1 MRVLMKITDIF
12 DVDVLQKIQDSF
24 SEATGFAT
32 ITVDYKGNPITKYS
46 NFSGF
51 CTKVRENKNCLEC
64 CYRSDAHGG
73 IESARSGKPSIYI
86 CHGGLVDLA
95 VPIMVKGNYLGAIM
109 SGQVRIDEEGM
120 KNLPLGSVS
129 ELTDFS
135 EFENREELEELY
147 EKTQV
152 TTLKQVNAAADL
164 LYTIANYIVEKQ
176 MIHIMQEELHN
187 KNLELMEEVKLRSEV
202 EAALKEA
209 DLKALQA
216 QINPHFL
223 FNVLNT
229 IGRLALLE
237 NAEKTQEM
245 IYAFSDMMRYT
256 LKKENSNI
264 VSLKEEIEHVRNYLS
279 IQKMRLGERLE
290 YDIQID
296 EDAEETMCPF
306 MTIQPFVENAINHA
320 IENYLSIQKMR
331 LGERLEYDIQID
343 EDAEET
349 MCPFMTIQ
357 PFVENAI
364 NHAIEPNVKGGKITI
379 TAEMQDNLTLIHIID
394 NGSGIKKELIDKLLN
409 GTYESSPENGDKNT
423 GIGINNANKRLQYYY
438 GAEYGVAIQSDVG
451 HGTDILIRIPRKTLL
466 GRGLDV

>member
-1 MRVLMKITDIF
+1 MRVLLKITDII

-24 SEATGFAT
+24 SDATGFAT

-46 NFSGF
+46 NFSDY
-51 CTKVRENKNCLEC
+51 CMKVREDAKCLEC

-95 VPIMVKGNYLGAIM
+95 VPIMVKGNYLGAIL

-135 EFENREELEELY
+135 GNKEIQKLHD
-147 EKTQV
+147 KTLV
-152 TTLKQVNAAADL
+152 TTLNQVNAAADL
-164 LYTIANYIVEKQ
+164 LYTIANYLVEKQ

-256 LKKENSNI
+256 LKKENTNI
-264 VSLKEEIEHVRNYLS
+264 VTLKEEVEHVRNYLS
-279 IQKMRLGERLE
+279 IQKMRLGDRLD
-290 YDIQID
+290 YAIHID
-296 EDAEETMCPF
+296 ENAEE
-306 MTIQPFVENAINHA
+306 V
-320 IENYLSIQKMR
+320 
-331 LGERLEYDIQID
+331 
-343 EDAEET
+343 

-364 NHAIEPNVKGGKITI
+364 NHAIEPHAAGGKVRITG
-379 TAEMQDNLTLIHIID
+379 EMEGDIILVHVMDDGKGMAQDVIEKILDGNY
-394 NGSGIKKELIDKLLN
+394 NPNAGGNE
-409 GTYESSPENGDKNT
+409 KNT
-423 GIGINNANKRLQYYY
+423 GIGINNANKRLKYYY
-438 GAEYGVAIQSDVG
+438 GPEFGITISSEINK
-451 HGTDILIRIPRKTLL
+451 GTKILIKIPRKALL
-466 GRGLDV
+466 GRGLNV

>member
-1 MRVLMKITDIF
+1 MRVLLKITDII
-12 DVDVLQKIQDSF
+12 DVEVLQKIQDSF
-24 SEATGFAT
+24 SDATGFAT
-32 ITVDYKGNPITKYS
+32 ITVDYKGNPITEYS
-46 NFSGF
+46 NFSGY
-51 CTKVRENKNCLEC
+51 CTKVREDAKCLEC

-109 SGQVRIDEEGM
+109 SGQIRIDEEGM
-120 KNLPLGSVS
+120 KKLPLGSVS
-129 ELTDFS
+129 ELPDFS
-135 EFENREELEELY
+135 GNPELQTHY
-147 EKTQV
+147 DQTMV
-152 TTLKQVNAAADL
+152 TTLKQVHAAADL
-164 LYTIANYIVEKQ
+164 LYTIANYLVEKQ

-256 LKKENSNI
+256 LKKENTNI
-264 VSLKEEIEHVRNYLS
+264 VTLKEEVEHVRNYLS
-279 IQKMRLGERLE
+279 IQKMRLGERLD
-290 YDIQID
+290 YSIHID
-296 EDAEETMCPF
+296 EDAEE
-306 MTIQPFVENAINHA
+306 V
-320 IENYLSIQKMR
+320 
-331 LGERLEYDIQID
+331 
-343 EDAEET
+343 

-364 NHAIEPNVKGGKITI
+364 NHAIEPHAAGGKVMITG
-379 TAEMQDNLTLIHIID
+379 EQDGDIVTVRIID
-394 NGSGIKKELIDKLLN
+394 DGKGIAPELIEKILDGN
-409 GTYESSPENGDKNT
+409 YDPEAQGNDKNT
-423 GIGINNANKRLQYYY
+423 GIGINNANKRLKYYY
-438 GAEYGVAIQSDVG
+438 GPEFGIKINSEVG
-451 HGTDILIRIPRKTLL
+451 KGTEVMIKIPRKALL
-466 GRGLDV
+466 GRGLNV

>member
-1 MRVLMKITDIF
+1 MRILLKITDII

-24 SEATGFAT
+24 SDATGFAT

-46 NFSGF
+46 NFSDF
-51 CTKVRENKNCLEC
+51 CMKVREDSKCLEC

-95 VPIMVKGNYLGAIM
+95 VPIMVKGNYLGAIL

-120 KNLPLGSVS
+120 KNLPLGSAS
-129 ELTDFS
+129 KLTNFS
-135 EFENREELEELY
+135 NNGEIRKMY
-147 EKTQV
+147 DKTLV

-164 LYTIANYIVEKQ
+164 LYTIANYLVEKQ

-245 IYAFSDMMRYT
+245 IYSFSDMMRYT
-256 LKKENSNI
+256 LKKENTNI
-264 VSLKEEIEHVRNYLS
+264 VTLKEEIEHVRNYLS
-279 IQKMRLGERLE
+279 IQKMRLGERLD
-290 YDIQID
+290 YSIHINDD
-296 EDAEETMCPF
+296 TEEVMCPF
-306 MTIQPFVENAINHA
+306 M
-320 IENYLSIQKMR
+320 S
-331 LGERLEYDIQID
+331 
-343 EDAEET
+343 
-349 MCPFMTIQ
+349 IQ

-364 NHAIEPNVKGGKITI
+364 NHAIEPNAAGGKVMITG
-379 TAEMQDNLTLIHIID
+379 EMENDVLMVRVID
-394 NGSGIKKELIDKLLN
+394 DGKGMSSELIGKILDGN
-409 GTYESSPENGDKNT
+409 YDPESQGNENNT
-423 GIGINNANKRLQYYY
+423 GIGIDNANKRLKYYY
-438 GAEYGVAIQSDVG
+438 GPEFGIIINSEINN
-451 HGTDILIRIPRKTLL
+451 GTEVLIKIPRKALL
-466 GRGLDV
+466 GRGLNV

>member
-320 IENYLSIQKMR
+320 IE
-331 LGERLEYDIQID
+331 
-343 EDAEET
+343 
-349 MCPFMTIQ
+349 
-357 PFVENAI
+357 
-364 NHAIEPNVKGGKITI
+364 PNVKGGKITI

>member
-1 MRVLMKITDIF
+1 MKITDII

-24 SEATGFAT
+24 SDATGFAT

-46 NFSGF
+46 NFSGY
-51 CTKVRENKNCLEC
+51 CTKVREDNRCLEC

-135 EFENREELEELY
+135 NNENSEELEELY
-147 EKTQV
+147 DKTLV
-152 TTLKQVNAAADL
+152 TSLKQVHAAADL
-164 LYTIANYIVEKQ
+164 LYTIANYLVEKQ

-264 VSLKEEIEHVRNYLS
+264 VSLKEEIEHVKNYLS
-279 IQKMRLGERLE
+279 IQKMRLGDRLE
-290 YDIQID
+290 YHIHLE

-306 MTIQPFVENAINHA
+306 MTV
-320 IENYLSIQKMR
+320 
-331 LGERLEYDIQID
+331 
-343 EDAEET
+343 
-349 MCPFMTIQ
+349 Q

-364 NHAIEPNVKGGKITI
+364 NHAIEPNVAGGKITI
-379 TAEMQDNLTLIHIID
+379 TAEMQNELTMIHIID
-394 NGSGIKKELIDKLLN
+394 DGKGIKRELIDRILD
-409 GTYESSPENGDKNT
+409 GTYESSPETGDKNT

-438 GAEYGVAIQSDVG
+438 GAEYGVAIESDLG
-451 HGTDILIRIPRKTLL
+451 HGTDVLIKIPRKALL

>member
-1 MRVLMKITDIF
+1 
-12 DVDVLQKIQDSF
+12 
-24 SEATGFAT
+24 
-32 ITVDYKGNPITKYS
+32 
-46 NFSGF
+46 
-51 CTKVRENKNCLEC
+51 
-64 CYRSDAHGG
+64 
-73 IESARSGKPSIYI
+73 
-86 CHGGLVDLA
+86 
-95 VPIMVKGNYLGAIM
+95 MVKGNYLGAIM

-320 IENYLSIQKMR
+320 IE
-331 LGERLEYDIQID
+331 
-343 EDAEET
+343 
-349 MCPFMTIQ
+349 
-357 PFVENAI
+357 
-364 NHAIEPNVKGGKITI
+364 PNVKGGKITI